1 MDTIANQVRE
11 LHANGT
17 EDERRQLQVDLRELQ
32 ASLDTEWDMVVRL
45 GSGVRIPRYSL
56 SSYQNFKLILPS
68 PAAPNG
74 PSQDWGRSQD
84 L

>member
-45 GSGVRIPRYSL
+45 GSGVRIPRYIFL
-56 SSYQNFKLILPS
+56 SYHNFKLTPPS
-68 PAAPNG
+68 PVSPNG
-74 PSQDWGRSQD
+74 PRQNRV
-84 L
+84 